1 MSGCLDRVDCSC
13 ECVEPARE
21 WLKPKR
27 NMFASIVSGTLVSV
41 IEFTNEA
48 LLIFTLHRYVLM
60 IPSVS
65 HHFKYESILND
76 MPLAMPSCGKH

>member
-41 IEFTNEA
+41 IEFINE
-48 LLIFTLHRYVLM
+48 VL
-60 IPSVS
+60 
-65 HHFKYESILND
+65 F
-76 MPLAMPSCGKH
+76 